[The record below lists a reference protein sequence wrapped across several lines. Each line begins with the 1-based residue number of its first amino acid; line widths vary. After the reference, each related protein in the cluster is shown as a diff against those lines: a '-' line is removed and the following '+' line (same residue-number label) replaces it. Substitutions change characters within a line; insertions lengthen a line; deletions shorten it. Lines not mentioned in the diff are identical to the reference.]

1 MIQLSTFEKNKSGG
15 LFVLEITCGVYYFK
29 QSRESVFK
37 FNDHNSLFFM
47 QLHTVHVKQIE
58 IFTISKLF
66 ILNYQ
71 SSFNFSSTKKQKY
84 FSVFC

>member
-1 MIQLSTFEKNKSGG
+1 M
-15 LFVLEITCGVYYFK
+15 LEITCGVYYFK

-71 SSFNFSSTKKQKY
+71 SPFNFSSTKKQKY

>member
-47 QLHTVHVKQIE
+47 QLHTVHVKQNE
-58 IFTISKLF
+58 IFTIFKL
-66 ILNYQ
+66 LNLNFQ
-71 SSFNFSSTKKQKY
+71 SFYIISPTKKQKY
-84 FSVFC
+84 LLLFC

>member
-37 FNDHNSLFFM
+37 FNDHNSLFFYAI
-47 QLHTVHVKQIE
+47 TYGACE
-58 IFTISKLF
+58 
-66 ILNYQ
+66 
-71 SSFNFSSTKKQKY
+71 TK
-84 FSVFC
+84 